1 MATAVQT
8 EVTGRT
14 RDPRVLLNGLAHR
27 VPHFITDNEPTLWDR
42 EIALLTRDNPIMTRD
57 TAERLLGQAIAYTLT
72 AMEHPGVDMG
82 VGYTVDVAVHAL
94 ILDTPL
100 YFALC
105 DEYNGGRYKHHAP
118 LVERRLDGTVTRTAE
133 LLRENGFDVDD
144 ELWAMDAAKCSP
156 CDNKV
161 PDSH

>member
-1 MATAVQT
+1 MATTLQT
-8 EVTGRT
+8 RT
-14 RDPRVLLNGLAHR
+14 RDPQIILNALANR
-27 VPHFITDNEPTLWDR
+27 VPHLVTDTEPTLWDR
-42 EIALLTRDNPIMTRD
+42 EVALLLRDNSVMTRD
-57 TAERLLGQAIAYTLT
+57 TAERLLGQAIAYTIT
-72 AMEHPGVDMG
+72 AMERKGVDMG

-105 DEYNGGRYKHHAP
+105 DEYNDGQYKHHAP
-118 LVERRLDGTVTRTAE
+118 LIERRCDGTVMRTAE
-133 LLRENGFDVDD
+133 ILQDNGFAVDD
-144 ELWAMDAAKCSP
+144 ELWAMDAAECSP

>member
-1 MATAVQT
+1 MSTAM
-8 EVTGRT
+8 GIRT
-14 RDPRVLLNGLAHR
+14 RDPRVVLNALAHR
-27 VPHFITDNEPTLWDR
+27 VPQLVTDSEPTLWDR
-42 EIALLTRDNPIMTRD
+42 EIALLTRDNPIMTKD
-57 TAERLLGQAIAYTLT
+57 TAERLLGQAIAYVLT
-72 AMEHPGVDMG
+72 AMERPGVDMG

-105 DEYNGGRYKHHAP
+105 DEYNSGIYKHHAP
-118 LVERRLDGTVTRTAE
+118 LIERRRDGTVMRTAD
-133 LLRENGFDVDD
+133 LIRENGFEVDE
-144 ELWAMDAAKCSP
+144 ELWAMDAADCSP

>member
-1 MATAVQT
+1 MSTAM
-8 EVTGRT
+8 GIRT
-14 RDPRVLLNGLAHR
+14 RDPRVVLNALAHP
-27 VPHFITDNEPTLWDR
+27 VPQLVTDSEPTLWDR
-42 EIALLTRDNPIMTRD
+42 EIALLTRDNPIMTKD
-57 TAERLLGQAIAYTLT
+57 TAERLLGQAIAYVLT
-72 AMEHPGVDMG
+72 AMERPGVDMG

-105 DEYNGGRYKHHAP
+105 DEYNSGIYKHHAP
-118 LVERRLDGTVTRTAE
+118 LIERRRDGTVMRTAD
-133 LLRENGFDVDD
+133 LIRENGFEVDE
-144 ELWAMDAAKCSP
+144 ELWAMDAADCSP